1 MKSLIKARS
10 IFQGLLILLL
20 FAGSATAQEKAVQA
34 NQQRGSKLNVALA
47 KTLDS
52 IYDEDQ
58 RYRRQMSSV
67 AKQHGW
73 ESKEPININFLH

>member
-20 FAGSATAQEKAVQA
+20 FAGTAAAQEKAAQP